1 MSYDFNFS
9 ARGYE
14 VTRPYDF
21 WFYRFIG
28 FNLLPDIPN
37 NLISIDIDSTTSSN
51 NGYLYITMKNQFLI
65 VDLSTKTVK
74 DLYSYTS
81 KGRALE
87 TLDYETIEK
96 SDVN

>member
-9 ARGYE
+9 VPGYE
-14 VTRPYDF
+14 VTQPYDF
-21 WFYRFIG
+21 WFYRFID

-51 NGYLYITMKNQFLI
+51 NGYLYITMKSQFLI
-65 VDLSTKTVK
+65 VDLNTKTVK

-87 TLDYETIEK
+87 TLDYEIIEK
-96 SDVN
+96 SSVY